1 MVVIKQRQ
9 IRVNGLAG
17 DTVYNRKSGGSLDE
31 SKRGSSG
38 GLDDRQDQTPL
49 RIILNRC
56 EYSKFLKALL
66 YYALFHLG
74 FCNFSRVFTCVFDT
88 NMLVSKCK

>member
-17 DTVYNRKSGGSLDE
+17 DTVYNRRSGGSLDE

-38 GLDDRQDQTPL
+38 GLDDRLDQTPL

-56 EYSKFLKALL
+56 EYSKSLKP
-66 YYALFHLG
+66 LFHQAFFVWCWGRYLRWVQLKLIYDQQA
-74 FCNFSRVFTCVFDT
+74 NT
-88 NMLVSKCK
+88 